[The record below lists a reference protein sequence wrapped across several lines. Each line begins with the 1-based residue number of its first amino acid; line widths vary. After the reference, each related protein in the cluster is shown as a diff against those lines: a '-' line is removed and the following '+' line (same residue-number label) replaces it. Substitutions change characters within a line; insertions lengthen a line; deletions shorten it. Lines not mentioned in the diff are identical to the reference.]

1 MITKISLNR
10 RATLQKLLREIKNLS
25 FKRCK
30 VINNFKSLLHL
41 CKTQPFSTQ
50 DFEKGC
56 INKNKKDSFYIMAHF
71 IRRASAVPNLI
82 NIRFDRST
90 AQAGL
95 QFRRRARIELNSV
108 FAH

>member
-41 CKTQPFSTQ
+41 CKTQPFSTK
-50 DFEKGC
+50 DFG
-56 INKNKKDSFYIMAHF
+56 A
-71 IRRASAVPNLI
+71 
-82 NIRFDRST
+82 
-90 AQAGL
+90 
-95 QFRRRARIELNSV
+95 
-108 FAH
+108 